1 MQKHV
6 AISESDLSVIHMQ
19 LLQRDMF
26 QHPVEQYVVINIQ
39 TKFLGSFTEHIHRV
53 VQKSNGGEGNRAA
66 HLARVRVDDAHV
78 ADAVGAAHDDLLHVL
93 ADHAEALRGRVLC
106 AEQHEELLHV
116 AQQLLRDALACRVD
130 ADLDLRRREEHRRR
144 ELRDADRLAEAPGR
158 GDLWGRRVSFTYR
171 EQTS

>member
-1 MQKHV
+1 MRHT
-6 AISESDLSVIHMQ
+6 A
-19 LLQRDMF
+19 F
-26 QHPVEQYVVINIQ
+26 
-39 TKFLGSFTEHIHRV
+39 
-53 VQKSNGGEGNRAA
+53 KSNGGEKT

-93 ADHAEALRGRVLC
+93 ADHAEALRGRVLR
-106 AEQHEELLHV
+106 AEHHEELLHV

-158 GDLWGRRVSFTYR
+158 GDLR
-171 EQTS
+171 